1 MAWDVDPVA
10 VVERWVSDGVVK
22 GASLCVTHRGRVVIQ
37 HHAGLARFTDVEE
50 PVGDHTLFM
59 IASPTKTITASCVM
73 QYVEEGAFALD
84 EPVAVFLPEFGRN
97 GKEEVTF
104 RHLLTHTSGLPEQVE
119 GKDELRA
126 RQGSMEEFLERIYG
140 APLRFRPGTGWS
152 YSNCGFAVLARVV
165 EGIESAPFGEILR
178 RRVLEPLKMNDSA
191 LGFDAS
197 WDERVAEIELPR
209 GLERERAFLNTRYWR
224 GLGAPWGAMAS
235 TAPDLVRF
243 AEATR
248 LGGALEG
255 VRILAPAT
263 VEAMVRD
270 QLHVMPGFP
279 EAAFDPPHGLAW
291 RIRGRGPGRFFG
303 DLTSPATYGHTG
315 ATGTF
320 IWVDPLREV
329 STVLLANKEGGNDW
343 VRFARL
349 SNAVMASI
357 L

>member
-1 MAWDVDPVA
+1 L
-10 VVERWVSDGVVK
+10 
-22 GASLCVTHRGRVVIQ
+22 GA
-37 HHAGLARFTDVEE
+37 
-50 PVGDHTLFM
+50 
-59 IASPTKTITASCVM
+59 K
-73 QYVEEGAFALD
+73 
-84 EPVAVFLPEFGRN
+84 
-97 GKEEVTF
+97 
-104 RHLLTHTSGLPEQVE
+104 
-119 GKDELRA
+119 
-126 RQGSMEEFLERIYG
+126 FLERIC
-140 APLRFRPGTGWS
+140 AASLRFPPGTGWS

-165 EGIESAPFGEILR
+165 EGIESVPFGEILR
-178 RRVLEPLKMNDSA
+178 RRVLAPLKMNDST

-224 GLGAPWGAMAS
+224 GLGAPWGAMVS
-235 TAPDLVRF
+235 TAADLVRF

-248 LGGALEG
+248 RGGALEG
-255 VRILAPAT
+255 ARILAPAT
-263 VEAMVRD
+263 VEAMLRN
-270 QLHVMPGFP
+270 QLHVVPGFP
-279 EAAFDPPHGLAW
+279 GAAFHPPHGLAW

-303 DLTSPATYGHTG
+303 DLTSPGTYGHTG

-343 VRFARL
+343 ARFARL